1 MGIPVTEAGTIAPG
15 GEQPPS
21 HEPTTV
27 RNAILWAY
35 ALTVGRFLTT
45 AGVMVVLASIL
56 EPLEFGLM
64 ALAMVFVSF
73 AQALMQ
79 HGPAQA
85 VIQRAEVTDQ
95 HYDAAFWITFA
106 EGVVLSAFLAG
117 MAPLW
122 SDING
127 APELRWIC
135 WALVPAILLHAILAI
150 PEAMLRRRMEF
161 HALSVRILVAGLVG
175 GVAGVAAAIA
185 GLGVWALVIQQL
197 LLTVIS
203 LVTIL
208 AITTWRPH
216 WRRIGPPLR
225 DLSRF
230 SVHSISEF
238 VSFFLSS
245 RSDALLMGA
254 FFGPVPIGLF
264 RFAARTTDAVVE
276 VAAGGLGQV
285 TLPHLSRFSKD
296 PVALSVRFGR
306 MVHAAVLLSLP
317 AFGVLFASAEHFL
330 ELLGP
335 EWEPATPTLQM
346 LCVGG
351 SFGVIAIT
359 LGPAIQAAGR
369 PGTNAAIGW
378 TKAAVTTVS
387 LVAVGIGMS
396 GADVGAQVFAIAA
409 TFAVIH
415 AVFVVGSIVVVFR
428 LVLCVPSGPVLRPAL
443 PSLLSACV
451 AVLAGAVVQPL
462 LSDVNALVA
471 LLVTGATAACAAGA
485 VLIMADRE
493 VSNAG
498 KRVLGRVVGRVGPR
512 R

>member
-1 MGIPVTEAGTIAPG
+1 MGTPLTEAGTVAPD
-15 GEQPPS
+15 EQPSAAEQP
-21 HEPTTV
+21 TV
-27 RNAILWAY
+27 RTAVVWAY

-45 AGVMVVLASIL
+45 AGVMVVLAAIL
-56 EPLEFGLM
+56 EPRQFGVM

-85 VIQRAEVTDQ
+85 VIQRAEITDQ
-95 HYDAAFWITFA
+95 HYDAAFWVTLA
-106 EGVVLSAFLAG
+106 EAVVLSAFLAG
-117 MAPLW
+117 FAPLW

-127 APELRWIC
+127 APELRWVC
-135 WALVPAILLHAILAI
+135 WALVPAILLHAFLTI

-161 HALSVRILVAGLVG
+161 RALSVRILVAGLVA

-197 LLTVIS
+197 ILTVLS
-203 LVTIL
+203 LVMIV
-208 AITTWRPH
+208 AITTWRPR
-216 WRRIGPPLR
+216 WRRIGAPLH
-225 DLSRF
+225 DLRRF
-230 SVHSISEF
+230 SLHSISEF
-238 VSFFLSS
+238 LSFFLSS
-245 RSDALLMGA
+245 RSDALFMGA

-285 TLPHLSRFSKD
+285 TLPHLSRFSAD

-306 MVHAAVLLSLP
+306 LVHAGALLSLP
-317 AFGVLFASAEHFL
+317 TFGVLFASAEHFM

-335 EWEPATPTLQM
+335 EWEPAVPALKA
-346 LCVGG
+346 LCVGA
-351 SFGVIAIT
+351 SFGVIATT
-359 LGPAIQAAGR
+359 LSPAIQAAGR
-369 PGTNAAIGW
+369 PGTSAAVGW
-378 TKAAVTTVS
+378 IKAVVTTVA

-396 GADVGAQVFAIAA
+396 DADVTDQVFAIAA

-415 AVFVVGSIVVVFR
+415 AIFVLASIVVVFR
-428 LVLCVPSGPVLRPAL
+428 LVLRVPSGPVIRPAL
-443 PSLLSACV
+443 PSLLSGCL

-462 LSDVNALVA
+462 LSHANALVA
-471 LLVTGATAACAAGA
+471 LLVTCAAAATAAGA
-485 VLIMADRE
+485 VLIVADRE
-493 VSNAG
+493 VSVAG
-498 KRVLGRVVGRVGPR
+498 KRVLGHLAARVGRR